1 MRLFAQ
7 PYFLWVMLLAIPAL
21 VGFFFW
27 TWRVKQRLISQFVQ
41 SRLLANLTVGVSH
54 QRQILRL
61 VLLVIAVAFVFLAL
75 ARPQWGFVWEEAK
88 QQGIDIVVAIDTSR
102 SMLAEDV
109 PPNRLIRAKLASL
122 DLMRLAK
129 SDRLGLVAFAG
140 TAFLQSPLTLD
151 EQAFRQSV
159 ESLDVGIIPQPGT
172 ALSDAIHTALTA
184 FEKGNEN
191 HKVMVLFTDG
201 EDHDADEDTK
211 AAAQEAAKAGMQIF
225 TIGVGTPKGELIRVK
240 DEQGQMGF
248 VKDDEGNVVK
258 SQLNENLLREIATT
272 TQGAYLP
279 LQGANPMEVLYQ
291 QALSRIPKSDN
302 LSKLTRVFEERYHY
316 FLAVAIV
323 LLIVEVFLPERKRVR
338 RPPAAKATVPEPAAV
353 AAIVCLLLLPLIATA
368 SPSSAYKQ
376 YNQGKFDESLKEYER
391 LAEQNTNDYRL
402 EYNAGTAAYRAKE
415 LKSAVD
421 HFTQALSSPEIT
433 SDLKAQQQSFYNL
446 GNTLYELGVPMSE
459 ANKQKETWKNAIESY
474 EHALALNPQDP
485 DAKNNMEFVKRKLEQ
500 LKQQQQQQQGDK
512 NKDNQQDQQQQ
523 QQQQQ
528 QAQQDQKD
536 KNGKDQQQQ
545 QQQAKQDQQK
555 KDQQAKQDEE
565 KKKQQEQQQAQAKK
579 GDKKD
584 KQKQAQPAAED
595 KRGKEPQQS
604 EEAEAYYGKMSPQQ
618 ARQLL
623 DADRDEEKAL
633 VFTPEQ
639 KPKAKANRKI
649 KDW

>member
-1 MRLFAQ
+1 
-7 PYFLWVMLLAIPAL
+7 MLLAIPAL
-21 VGFFFW
+21 AAFFFW
-27 TWRVKQRLISQFVQ
+27 TWRVKQKLISQFVQ
-41 SRLLANLTVGVSH
+41 SRLLADLTVGVSH

-109 PPNRLIRAKLASL
+109 PPNRLTRAKLASL

-140 TAFLQSPLTLD
+140 TAFLQAPLTLD

-172 ALSDAIHTALTA
+172 ALSDAIRTALTA

-191 HKVMVLFTDG
+191 HRVMVLFTDG
-201 EDHDADEDTK
+201 EDHDTDEETK

-291 QALSRIPKSDN
+291 QALARIPKSDN
-302 LSKLTRVFEERYHY
+302 LTKLTRVFEERYY
-316 FLAVAIV
+316 WPLAIAMV
-323 LLIVEVFLPERKRVR
+323 LLIVEVFLPERKRVG
-338 RPPAAKATVPEPAAV
+338 RPTAPKATVPEPALV
-353 AAIVCLLLLPLIATA
+353 AAIVCLLFLPLAATA

-376 YNQGKFDESLKEYER
+376 YNQGKFDEALKEYEQ
-391 LAEQNTNDYRL
+391 LAEQKTNDYRL
-402 EYNAGTAAYRAKE
+402 QYNAGTAAYRAKE
-415 LKSAVD
+415 LNSAVD
-421 HFTQALSSPEIT
+421 HFTQALNSPEIT

-446 GNTLYELGVPMSE
+446 GNTLYKMGVPMSE
-459 ANKQKETWKNAIESY
+459 PDKQKETWKHSIESY
-474 EHALALNPQDP
+474 EHALALNPQDQ
-485 DAKNNMEFVKRKLEQ
+485 DAKNNLAFVKKRLEEV
-500 LKQQQQQQQGDK
+500 KQQQQQQKQGDK
-512 NKDNQQDQQQQ
+512 NKDDQQDQQQQ

-528 QAQQDQKD
+528 QDAQKDQKD

-545 QQQAKQDQQK
+545 QAKQDQQKQDQQK
-555 KDQQAKQDEE
+555 KDQAKQDEE
-565 KKKQQEQQQAQAKK
+565 KKKEQEQQAQANK

-584 KQKQAQPAAED
+584 KDKQAQAASED

-604 EEAEAYYGKMSPQQ
+604 EEAEAYYGKMSPQE

-633 VFTPEQ
+633 VFTPEN